1 MVVLHLHDTVARF
14 CARMK
19 LSLRCRNPG
28 EPALAWHMHKR
39 HKNKTEMNSL
49 RHESGLGILNALSE
63 FRPEVIST
71 LTWRKDGVFACDLI
85 RETD

>member
-1 MVVLHLHDTVARF
+1 
-14 CARMK
+14 
-19 LSLRCRNPG
+19 
-28 EPALAWHMHKR
+28 
-39 HKNKTEMNSL
+39 MNSL